1 MDWANRSHPRAG
13 QPSIVAMLHNGS
25 ADYRRRFRHLVEAPG
40 TVLLGLGRFFEADD
54 NRETSRN
61 EKQKASRTVGRKP
74 LDFHSVSVHELI
86 ATVR

>member
-1 MDWANRSHPRAG
+1 
-13 QPSIVAMLHNGS
+13 MLHNGS

-40 TVLLGLGRFFEADD
+40 TILLGLGRFFEADD